1 MLLFLGLAIC
11 DLIIN
16 IQVFLAHHI
25 VVTPKRLQHSPII
38 PILVHYNRLGES
50 ICLFLRRLL
59 SAQLHIEHGVVVV
72 VVLAFCCL
80 GIVQI
85 PCEKRIFTVTRNARV
100 LSCMKLA
107 CLWWLI
113 LLLNCASCSILECYG
128 TITSGCLLERSI
140 LCILNRVS
148 LESTRLRV
156 ELRAQL
162 FDPFIWIGFRW
173 DLITVHIGVQ
183 ETYLVNL
190 GRVLHRLCSIVDLA
204 DLSRTIYQSIL
215 CWSSAYLLWDSSTD
229 CWASSFLVLLWY
241 VPIGT

>member
-1 MLLFLGLAIC
+1 MLLFLVLAIC

-16 IQVFLAHHI
+16 IKILLAHHI

-72 VVLAFCCL
+72 VVLAFRSL

-85 PCEKRIFTVTRNARV
+85 PCEQRIFTMTWNARV
-100 LSCMKLA
+100 LPCMKLA
-107 CLWWLI
+107 SLWWLV
-113 LLLNCASCSILECYG
+113 LLLNSAYIIASSVLECYG

-140 LCILNRVS
+140 LCILNRVI
-148 LESTRLRV
+148 LESTRLCI

-162 FDPFIWIGFRW
+162 FDPFI
-173 DLITVHIGVQ
+173 
-183 ETYLVNL
+183 
-190 GRVLHRLCSIVDLA
+190 
-204 DLSRTIYQSIL
+204 
-215 CWSSAYLLWDSSTD
+215 
-229 CWASSFLVLLWY
+229 
-241 VPIGT
+241 